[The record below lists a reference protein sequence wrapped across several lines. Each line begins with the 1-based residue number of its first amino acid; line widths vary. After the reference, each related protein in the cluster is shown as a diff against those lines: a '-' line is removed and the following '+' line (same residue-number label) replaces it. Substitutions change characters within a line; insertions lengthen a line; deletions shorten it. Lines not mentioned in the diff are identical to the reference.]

1 MNAASD
7 NLKIK
12 RSKWMKILLVGI
24 VSFILIRTLIPRLG
38 GSPDW
43 VNQDPP
49 EFSDTTTNPN
59 FVSSKS
65 QISERYV
72 DPILL
77 PEDIDANSAFK
88 MILDLAEKQ
97 KGWKLVNS
105 GDQWAHFECSTQWMN
120 FVDDLAIKLN
130 FKEEKHW
137 VIDIK
142 SASRLGY
149 SDLEANRK
157 RIENFKAL
165 ISNQSSFS
173 ALVSGENKSKDQ
185 EVIAD

>member
-1 MNAASD
+1 
-7 NLKIK
+7 
-12 RSKWMKILLVGI
+12 MKVLLVGI

-38 GSPDW
+38 GEPSW

-65 QISERYV
+65 KISERYLE
-72 DPILL
+72 PILL
-77 PEDIDANSAFK
+77 PEDIDPNSAFK

-120 FVDDLAIKLN
+120 FVDDLAMKLN
-130 FKEEKHW
+130 FKEEKQW

-157 RIENFKAL
+157 RIEKFKAL
-165 ISNQSSFS
+165 ISNQSGFS
-173 ALVSGENKSKDQ
+173 GLISDENKSKNQ
-185 EVIAD
+185 EVIAE

>member
-1 MNAASD
+1 
-7 NLKIK
+7 
-12 RSKWMKILLVGI
+12 MKILLIGI

-38 GSPDW
+38 GSPGW

-49 EFSDTTTNPN
+49 EFLDTTTNPN

-65 QISERYV
+65 QFSERYV
-72 DPILL
+72 EPIVL
-77 PEDIDANSAFK
+77 PENIDVNNAFK

-97 KGWKLVNS
+97 NGWKLVNS

-130 FKEEKHW
+130 SKEENLW

-149 SDLEANRK
+149 SDLETNRK
-157 RIENFKAL
+157 RIENFKDL
-165 ISNQSSFS
+165 ISKQPGFRSFDS
-173 ALVSGENKSKDQ
+173 AENKS
-185 EVIAD
+185 EVEDAIAE

>member
-1 MNAASD
+1 MNVTSE
-7 NLKIK
+7 NLKNK
-12 RSKWMKILLVGI
+12 SSRWMKILLIGI
-24 VSFILIRTLIPRLG
+24 VSFILIRTLIPRMG
-38 GSPDW
+38 GSPGW
-43 VNQDPP
+43 INQDPP

-72 DPILL
+72 EPILL
-77 PEDIDANSAFK
+77 SEDIDPNSAFK
-88 MILDLAEKQ
+88 LILDLAEKQ

-120 FVDDLAIKLN
+120 FVDDLAMKLN
-130 FKEEKHW
+130 FKEEKRW

-149 SDLEANRK
+149 SDLETNRK
-157 RIENFKAL
+157 RIEKFKAL
-165 ISNQSSFS
+165 ISNQSGFS
-173 ALVSGENKSKDQ
+173 NFVSGENKSKDQ
-185 EVIAD
+185 EVIAE

>member
-1 MNAASD
+1 M
-7 NLKIK
+7 L
-12 RSKWMKILLVGI
+12 GI

-38 GSPDW
+38 GEPSW

-65 QISERYV
+65 KISERYV
-72 DPILL
+72 EPILL
-77 PEDIDANSAFK
+77 PEDIDPNSAFK

-120 FVDDLAIKLN
+120 FVDDLAMKLN
-130 FKEEKHW
+130 FKEEKQW

-157 RIENFKAL
+157 RIEKFKAL
-165 ISNQSSFS
+165 ISNQSGFS
-173 ALVSGENKSKDQ
+173 GLISDENKSKNQ
-185 EVIAD
+185 EVIAE

>member
-1 MNAASD
+1 
-7 NLKIK
+7 
-12 RSKWMKILLVGI
+12 MKILLIGI

-38 GSPDW
+38 GSRSW

-49 EFSDTTTNPN
+49 EFSDTSTNPN

-65 QISERYV
+65 QISDRYV

-105 GDQWAHFECSTQWMN
+105 ADQWAHFECSTQWMN
-120 FVDDLAIKLN
+120 FIDDLAIKLSS
-130 FKEEKHW
+130 KEEKLW

-149 SDLEANRK
+149 SDLQTNRK
-157 RIENFKAL
+157 RIENFKEL
-165 ISNQSSFS
+165 IWNLPGFNS
-173 ALVSGENKSKDQ
+173 LVSSENNNKVE
-185 EVIAD
+185 EVIAE

>member
-1 MNAASD
+1 MNVTSE
-7 NLKIK
+7 NLKNK
-12 RSKWMKILLVGI
+12 SSRWMKILLIGI
-24 VSFILIRTLIPRLG
+24 VSFILIRTLIPRIG
-38 GSPDW
+38 GSPGW

-65 QISERYV
+65 EISERYV
-72 DPILL
+72 EPILL
-77 PEDIDANSAFK
+77 PEDIDPDSAFK
-88 MILDLAEKQ
+88 LISDLAEKQ

-130 FKEEKHW
+130 FKEEKQW
-137 VIDIK
+137 FIDIK

-149 SDLEANRK
+149 SDLETNRK
-157 RIENFKAL
+157 RIENFKEL
-165 ISNQSSFS
+165 IRKQPGFSS
-173 ALVSGENKSKDQ
+173 LVSPENKSKA
-185 EVIAD
+185 EEAISE